1 MGLKLSKGRTN
12 EISSDGPQDLF
23 ALRPV
28 VLDLARVLSRPEL
41 AAVVQ
46 PERHRRQT
54 AEEIDLH
61 PQTEPL
67 RRDVAAER
75 PDEAQYRIGVDE
87 EGLR

>member
-1 MGLKLSKGRTN
+1 M
-12 EISSDGPQDLF
+12 
-23 ALRPV
+23 
-28 VLDLARVLSRPEL
+28 VLDLARVLPRPEL

-54 AEEIDLH
+54 AEEIGLH

-75 PDEAQYRIGVDE
+75 PDEAQHRIGVDE
-87 EGLR
+87 ESLR